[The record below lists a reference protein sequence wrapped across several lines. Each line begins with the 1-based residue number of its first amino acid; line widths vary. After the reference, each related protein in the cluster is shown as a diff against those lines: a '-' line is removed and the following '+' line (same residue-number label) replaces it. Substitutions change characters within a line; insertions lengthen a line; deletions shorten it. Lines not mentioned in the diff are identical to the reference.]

1 MPLIL
6 EQLEATKR
14 LANGVTVARCP
25 ACAAAGHDAAG
36 NHLKIFRS
44 GQYACVVF
52 PGKGG
57 KEHRREI
64 FRLVGRH
71 GNSKAGPPL
80 NLVYTVKLAS
90 HS

>member
-6 EQLEATKR
+6 EKLEAAKR

-25 ACAAAGHDAAG
+25 ACAAAGQDASG

-52 PGKGG
+52 PGKDG
-57 KEHRREI
+57 KEHRKQI
-64 FRLVGRH
+64 FALAGHH

-80 NLVYTVKLAS
+80 KLVYSVKIRPA
-90 HS
+90 